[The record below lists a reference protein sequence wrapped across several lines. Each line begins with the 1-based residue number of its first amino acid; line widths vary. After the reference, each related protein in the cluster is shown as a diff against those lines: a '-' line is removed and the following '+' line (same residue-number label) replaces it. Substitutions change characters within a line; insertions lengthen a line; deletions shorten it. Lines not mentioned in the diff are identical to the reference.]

1 MFLFASSGEVVFEF
15 DIEAAAKH
23 LVEEG
28 QTEQVLANHC
38 VIIIK
43 ITIIIVKIIT
53 KIIICNNFC
62 YTIEIGKP
70 QLFYISAA

>member
-1 MFLFASSGEVVFEF
+1 MQFYVFLNVFIFASSGEVVFEF
-15 DIEAAAKH
+15 DIEAVAKH

-43 ITIIIVKIIT
+43 ITIIIMKIV
-53 KIIICNNFC
+53 
-62 YTIEIGKP
+62 IEI
-70 QLFYISAA
+70 IASSS

>member
-43 ITIIIVKIIT
+43 ITIIIVKII
-53 KIIICNNFC
+53 K
-62 YTIEIGKP
+62 
-70 QLFYISAA
+70 S